1 MLNLR
6 ILTFVLSALSAP
18 LFANSEKFLKD
29 SRWPTYVN
37 VINYYHR
44 FYPGVYKALEL
55 QPLNKISEDKFA
67 QEIKQSTDEWNDFAQ
82 KKRGTL
88 ADRQKEI
95 QISRNANERLDAL
108 LKMNKE
114 TVAIKGVIDSIK
126 PEQRVALTPLD
137 QVFWNSV
144 IGLKAKADLS
154 KINSDPNQVREV
166 RIRGDKGTLDYSL
179 SENDKDK
186 YRIRVL
192 EKGNEVLRV
201 KGEVSKVR
209 APSSVLDKD
218 SELKVF
224 DLKGA
229 FYQKKE
235 DKLPFGPYPPPQ
247 DLFQGENGMM
257 HFKGDGHKH
266 FF

>member
-1 MLNLR
+1 MR
-6 ILTFVLSALSAP
+6 RFVILFLVTCGPSLW
-18 LFANSEKFLKD
+18 ANESFLKNE
-29 SRWPTYVN
+29 RWPAYVN
-37 VINYYHR
+37 VISFYHR
-44 FYPGVYKALEL
+44 FFPNVYKALEL
-55 QPLNKISEDKFA
+55 MPLNKIPEESLA
-67 QEIKQSTDEWNDFAQ
+67 QEIQLSTTEWSDFAK

-95 QISRNANERLDAL
+95 QISRNANERLSAL
-108 LKMNKE
+108 LKNSHE
-114 TVAIKGVIDSIK
+114 TLSIKKVVDSIK
-126 PEQRVALTPLD
+126 AEQRVALTPLD
-137 QVFWNSV
+137 TLFWNSV
-144 IGLKAKADLS
+144 IGLKAKADLARI
-154 KINSDPNQVREV
+154 KSDPSQITMV
-166 RIRGDKGTLDYSL
+166 RIRSEKGTLDYSL
-179 SENDKDK
+179 SDNPKDK

-192 EKGNEVLRV
+192 EKGNDILRV

-209 APSSVLDKD
+209 SPTSTLDKD

-229 FYQKKE
+229 FYQLQD

-247 DLFQGENGMM
+247 ELYQSENGMM